1 MITGLPGS
9 GKTREAM
16 SVIDLI
22 LAQSGRVKPA
32 VFVITPTE
40 EWKGF
45 ASAHSMFFVKAYAD
59 ATPINFF
66 RCPGRMDV
74 RKFYGDLAM
83 ILASASNAGPYQNPM
98 EKCMLNAFKVA
109 FKDERDPD
117 PASVYNQIE
126 ESIVRYHGKRTN
138 AGIKYTKHGE
148 NIKSS
153 LEDLR
158 GILSMPQYCVKNG
171 IRMEDLLESVAVFD
185 LSSASTNVKRHLYA
199 LILNQIYSLASQ
211 FDLNGDGE
219 LRLLICIEEAQTIF
233 GGIESPA
240 VRDIKQR
247 IQDFRKQ
254 GVGIIL
260 LTHSVSD
267 IEVGIRRLCQLK
279 LYLKQAADT
288 AQIAA
293 KDLILGM
300 WSRMM

>member
-1 MITGLPGS
+1 
-9 GKTREAM
+9 
-16 SVIDLI
+16 
-22 LAQSGRVKPA
+22 
-32 VFVITPTE
+32 
-40 EWKGF
+40 
-45 ASAHSMFFVKAYAD
+45 
-59 ATPINFF
+59 
-66 RCPGRMDV
+66 
-74 RKFYGDLAM
+74 
-83 ILASASNAGPYQNPM
+83 
-98 EKCMLNAFKVA
+98 
-109 FKDERDPD
+109 
-117 PASVYNQIE
+117 
-126 ESIVRYHGKRTN
+126 
-138 AGIKYTKHGE
+138 
-148 NIKSS
+148 
-153 LEDLR
+153 
-158 GILSMPQYCVKNG
+158 MPQYCVKNG
-171 IRMEDLLESVAVFD
+171 IRMEDLLESGAVFD

-293 KDLILGM
+293 KDLIFGNVEPDDVTLKLKLLDSGIGAFSYVLRNGTQKEQQESVFLKTNSYEIKASDCGTNPIDEYIKELGVGAAKHIKCRIHLTLGNKIKVSAASLKENYALAISYLCEELERVELDREGDLEVLLLDGM
-300 WSRMM
+300 DYAVKLQNGKGKTLKRFGIKAAKDIYLDIREST